1 MTVDQLRRVLDAERL
16 EHDVQGEV
24 VSWLR
29 IALDPRVAWSAV
41 DKGVKLSGDA
51 VKRAKAAAALRRRG
65 VENGLADLR
74 FVLVGGKSAEIE
86 LKRPVGGRV
95 SDDQKEWRRRVE
107 GAGGLYAIARSLDE
121 VRAILI
127 GWGVEVRE
135 RGW

>member
-1 MTVDQLRRVLDAERL
+1 MTVLELAALQARERL

-41 DKGVKLSGDA
+41 DKGVKLSGD
-51 VKRAKAAAALRRRG
+51 VVERAKAAAALRRRG

-74 FVLVGGKSAEIE
+74 FVLVGGRSAEIE
-86 LKRPVGGRV
+86 LKRPVGSRV
-95 SDDQKEWRRRVE
+95 SEDQKEWRRRVE
-107 GAGGLYAIARSLDE
+107 GAGGLYAMARSVDE

-127 GWGVEVRE
+127 GWGVELRE
-135 RGW
+135 RG